1 MYFVTDMC
9 QKWIELFKNLRSKRE
24 SQKPLWIN
32 MTCYVNVSPWWLQW
46 VNSIWL
52 QNSTDI
58 GFAENY
64 EEQPQVEAE
73 ITYRDSRYF
82 DCICQRANQFPL
94 KNIYN
99 HEPIYGTSANVEYSD
114 EEFEKFAYWCAIRG
128 QALNEFYISYT
139 MMNEYKWESLS
150 RVMKFQKENY
160 HILKNATFIGGD
172 PADNNI
178 YGYISWT
185 DEGEGIIALRNPTKE
200 KTSLTLN
207 LNKLMGVPEDLS
219 EVKRYNIYNNSMPE
233 TDELFSY
240 GSKIDLT
247 IHPFEIMIFKFT
259 K

>member
-1 MYFVTDMC
+1 
-9 QKWIELFKNLRSKRE
+9 
-24 SQKPLWIN
+24 
-32 MTCYVNVSPWWLQW
+32 
-46 VNSIWL
+46 
-52 QNSTDI
+52 
-58 GFAENY
+58 
-64 EEQPQVEAE
+64 
-73 ITYRDSRYF
+73 
-82 DCICQRANQFPL
+82 
-94 KNIYN
+94 
-99 HEPIYGTSANVEYSD
+99 
-114 EEFEKFAYWCAIRG
+114 
-128 QALNEFYISYT
+128 
-139 MMNEYKWESLS
+139 
-150 RVMKFQKENY
+150 MKFQKENY